1 MWVAIIHFSIGGLS
15 TNEYFLLENIMHT
28 KIGIIMGSES
38 DFETMNEAVNV
49 LKDFGVAFNVNV
61 ISAHR
66 SPDLVHAYARDAEKK
81 YTAIIVGAG
90 GAAHLAGV
98 VASLTPIPVIGVPM
112 ATSVSGGLDSLL
124 STVQMPSGVP
134 VATMGIGKAGATN
147 AAILAIQIASIAD
160 QELRQ
165 KIMLHKKRLLDEVA
179 KKDENVRA
187 KLGLL

>member
-1 MWVAIIHFSIGGLS
+1 M
-15 TNEYFLLENIMHT
+15 NK

-38 DFETMNEAVNV
+38 DFATMNEAVNV
-49 LKDFGVAFNVNV
+49 LKDFGAEFDVNV

-66 SPDLVHAYARDAEKK
+66 SPDKVHAYAMEAEKR
-81 YTAIIVGAG
+81 YTVIIVGAG

-112 ATSVSGGLDSLL
+112 ATSLLGGLDSLL

-134 VATMGIGKAGATN
+134 VATMGIGKAGAIN
-147 AAILAIQIASIAD
+147 AAIMAIQIASTAN
-160 QELRQ
+160 QELRD
-165 KIMLHKKRLLDEVA
+165 KIVLHKKRLSDEVA
-179 KKDENVRA
+179 KKDENIRE